1 MKPKSAMTA
10 LLLSFIPGLGHLY
23 LNRMVR
29 AVIYGIGFFGPA
41 GLMFLLLLTGG
52 YRHRGE
58 FLGFLLVVALFF
70 GVINMIDMVL
80 AIVRGRVPALSVAP
94 HAMQQEEGVM
104 MVPPPQYN
112 GNGGNDR
119 FLTILLSFI
128 PGLGHF
134 QLGLM
139 QRGLAFLIAFFG
151 TLAMVIFVAVLT
163 HRDGFLAF
171 LCILPIVWLYCMFD
185 SVQQLNKKQ
194 RGEEL
199 IDQTFFEDFQES
211 REDGR
216 KSKMIATFLSIV
228 PGAGHMYLGLQKRGL
243 QLMAAFLLLIYIM
256 DVLRLSIFL
265 FLIPILWF
273 YSFFDALQQISKQGR
288 EELKDLPFVDWLMN
302 HQKWVGIGLLVLGAY
317 YLADEV
323 ILSALDRMFPKERIS
338 LLFHQYFQTF
348 VVSVI
353 LIGGGLRLLV
363 GSKNRKDG

>member
-1 MKPKSAMTA
+1 MRPKSAMTA
-10 LLLSFIPGLGHLY
+10 LLLSFIPGMGHLY
-23 LNRMVR
+23 LNRVVR
-29 AVIYGIGFFGPA
+29 AFIYGIGFFGPVA
-41 GLMFLLLLTGG
+41 LMCLLVFAGG
-52 YRHRGE
+52 YRHRGD
-58 FLGFLLVVALFF
+58 FLVFLMVVALFF
-70 GVINMIDMVL
+70 AVINMIDMVIAL
-80 AIVRGRVPALSVAP
+80 VRGNVPALAVLPTYTDDGMIMAP
-94 HAMQQEEGVM
+94 Q
-104 MVPPPQYN
+104 N
-112 GNGGNDR
+112 NGNDR
-119 FLTILLSFI
+119 FLTIVLSFI

-151 TLAMVIFVAVLT
+151 SLAMVIFVAVLT

-171 LCILPIVWLYCMFD
+171 LCILPIIWLYSMFD
-185 SVQQLNKKQ
+185 SVQQLNRKQ

-288 EELKDLPFVDWLMN
+288 EELKDLPFVDWLVN
-302 HQKWVGIGLLVLGAY
+302 HQKWVGIVLLALGGY

-338 LLFHQYFQTF
+338 MLFHQYFQTF

>member
-10 LLLSFIPGLGHLY
+10 LLLSFIPGMGHLY
-23 LNRMVR
+23 LNRLVR
-29 AVIYGIGFFGPA
+29 AVIYGIGFFGPVS
-41 GLMFLLLLTGG
+41 LMFLLVLTGE
-52 YRHRGE
+52 YRRSGE
-58 FLGFLLVVALFF
+58 FLAFLMGVAMFF
-70 GVINMIDMVL
+70 GIVNMIDMVI
-80 AIVRGRVPALSVAP
+80 AIARGRVPALAAAP
-94 HAMQQEEGVM
+94 SNTEDGML
-104 MVPPPQYN
+104 MVPQHS
-112 GNGGNDR
+112 GNDR
-119 FLTILLSFI
+119 FAAIVLSFI

-171 LCILPIVWLYCMFD
+171 LCILPIVWLYSMFD
-185 SVQQLNKKQ
+185 CVQQLNKKQ
-194 RGEEL
+194 RGEPL
-199 IDQTFFEDFQES
+199 VDQTFFEDFQES

-302 HQKWVGIGLLVLGAY
+302 HQKWVGIGLLVLGGY

-323 ILSALDRMFPKERIS
+323 ILNALDRMFPKERIS
-338 LLFHQYFQTF
+338 ILFHQYFQTF

-353 LIGGGLRLLV
+353 LIGGGLRLLI

>member
-1 MKPKSAMTA
+1 MKPKSPMAA
-10 LLLSFIPGLGHLY
+10 LLLSFIPGMGHLY
-23 LNRMVR
+23 LNRLVR
-29 AVIYGIGFFGPA
+29 AVIYGIGFFGPVS
-41 GLMFLLLLTGG
+41 LMFLLVLTGK
-52 YRHRGE
+52 YRHNGD
-58 FLGFLLVVALFF
+58 FLVILMVVALFF
-70 GVINMIDMVL
+70 GVINMIDMVI
-80 AIVRGRVPALSVAP
+80 AIARGRVPTLAVSP
-94 HAMQQEEGVM
+94 SYTEDGM
-104 MVPPPQYN
+104 MLVQPNQ
-112 GNGGNDR
+112 GNDR
-119 FLTILLSFI
+119 FLTIILSFI

-171 LCILPIVWLYCMFD
+171 LCILPIIWLYSMFD
-185 SVQQLNKKQ
+185 CVQQLNRKQ

-199 IDQTFFEDFQES
+199 VDQTFFEDFQES

-288 EELKDLPFVDWLMN
+288 EELKDLPFVDWLIN
-302 HQKWVGIGLLVLGAY
+302 HQKWVGIGLLALGVY

-323 ILSALDRMFPKERIS
+323 VLSALDRMFPKERIS
-338 LLFHQYFQTF
+338 MLFHQYFQTF